1 MSLSQALNQFA
12 QNLGRYGRFT
22 GRHVIYRRH
31 DYIPSVRRH
40 RSRLSERRG
49 LDTIGTTIVYAYLR
63 SIVVDNRAW
72 MLPAQGKV
80 TRARIYKVA
89 RADYREEPVLLVIL
103 LIEFL
108 VALFDP
114 GKDSGRLFT
123 LLRGER
129 FSSSP
134 KVNPPSLPDDG

>member
-1 MSLSQALNQFA
+1 
-12 QNLGRYGRFT
+12 
-22 GRHVIYRRH
+22 
-31 DYIPSVRRH
+31 
-40 RSRLSERRG
+40 
-49 LDTIGTTIVYAYLR
+49 
-63 SIVVDNRAW
+63 

-89 RADYREEPVLLVIL
+89 QAESLREEPVLLVIL

-129 FSSSP
+129 FEQFAESQP
-134 KVNPPSLPDDG
+134 TFTTG